1 MLVGGS
7 SALDR
12 IVERIG
18 RTKGWG
24 AAARC
29 PPAATMNVST
39 HLSESS
45 SPTLSAVTADPVRDN
60 AEMMMDA
67 LYAVGWRAPG
77 RPRQWVWGVFPS
89 LDGAVRVARGYAK
102 LDGGG
107 RWRVY
112 STRVVAASGSVREV
126 RDQVLA
132 EGVERPARR
141 ATRPDG

>member
-1 MLVGGS
+1 
-7 SALDR
+7 
-12 IVERIG
+12 
-18 RTKGWG
+18 
-24 AAARC
+24 
-29 PPAATMNVST
+29 MNVST

-77 RPRQWVWGVFPS
+77 RPRQWIWGVFPS
-89 LDGAVRVARGYAK
+89 LDGAVRAARGYAK

>member
-1 MLVGGS
+1 
-7 SALDR
+7 
-12 IVERIG
+12 
-18 RTKGWG
+18 
-24 AAARC
+24 
-29 PPAATMNVST
+29 
-39 HLSESS
+39 
-45 SPTLSAVTADPVRDN
+45 
-60 AEMMMDA
+60 MMMTDA

-112 STRVVAASGSVREV
+112 STRVMAASGSVHEV

-132 EGVERPARR
+132 EGVERPVRR